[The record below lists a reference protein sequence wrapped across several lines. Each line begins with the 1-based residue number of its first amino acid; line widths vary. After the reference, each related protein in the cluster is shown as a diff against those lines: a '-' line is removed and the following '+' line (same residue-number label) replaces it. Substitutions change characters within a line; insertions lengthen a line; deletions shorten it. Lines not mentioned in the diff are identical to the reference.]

1 MTNKDQIRE
10 IGALILIGMI
20 LLIPTAVLF
29 FSDGG
34 EIRGITER
42 SEPTGEN
49 RTIHADGLMF
59 VPVHE
64 EIRPVYEDDPARA
77 RELWQLPPRDI
88 LMELITYPFTYIP
101 PSVAKILSLLYL
113 ASGLA
118 FLILYRKKTSRKDP
132 EPASRRE
139 LIRTYIHE
147 HPGRN
152 KQEIAAALSL
162 PRSSLNYHLNRLQ
175 KTQDILEIR
184 YGKQLHFL
192 PANIGLTDN
201 QKILLSLLSREK
213 DHLIFQTLLTQPSLT
228 RNEIAAELN
237 LSTTTVVWYIRKL
250 KRSHLLTTQKQ
261 ERKLRYSLTPEVVT
275 AYQNLAKIRTPPF
288 DGPSTCLSLF
298 SKQNFPVSPEK
309 LSLLRVTFSLIS
321 SQTQQRYNTRRTS
334 HEKNLPARKPRLCP
348 LRRPHGNRHQKNQRR
363 HRRLRQFHDPEAYH
377 HRRRRTV

>member
-1 MTNKDQIRE
+1 
-10 IGALILIGMI
+10 
-20 LLIPTAVLF
+20 
-29 FSDGG
+29 
-34 EIRGITER
+34 
-42 SEPTGEN
+42 
-49 RTIHADGLMF
+49 MF

-64 EIRPVYEDDPARA
+64 EIHPVYEDDPARA

-118 FLILYRKKTSRKDP
+118 FLILYRRKTSRKDP

-139 LIRTYIHE
+139 LIRTYIRE

-288 DGPSTCLSLF
+288 DGPST
-298 SKQNFPVSPEK
+298 
-309 LSLLRVTFSLIS
+309 
-321 SQTQQRYNTRRTS
+321 
-334 HEKNLPARKPRLCP
+334 
-348 LRRPHGNRHQKNQRR
+348 
-363 HRRLRQFHDPEAYH
+363 
-377 HRRRRTV
+377 